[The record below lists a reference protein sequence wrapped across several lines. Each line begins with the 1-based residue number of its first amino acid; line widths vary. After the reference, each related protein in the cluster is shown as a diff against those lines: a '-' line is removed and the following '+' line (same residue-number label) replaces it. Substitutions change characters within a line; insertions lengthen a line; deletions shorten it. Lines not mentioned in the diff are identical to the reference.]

1 VRDDLEQLRAF
12 METTVA
18 ASKERSLRLEWKRWQ
33 KSFYEAGRPQG
44 ALTELGE
51 ANLVI
56 KDSSKKS
63 K

>member
-1 VRDDLEQLRAF
+1 